1 MTSTKSKTNY
11 SMSDFNDLLVSTS
24 LEVLLETILFISPSA
39 LSVTQLANLI
49 NKKPKEIEAALNNLD
64 AYFKNERGIRLQNNH
79 GKYQIT
85 TSPEFS
91 PLIQSV
97 IGLDE
102 AATLSQ
108 AALEALSIIA
118 YRQPIT
124 RPEVDEIRGVNS
136 DGVIRN
142 LMNKGLIHEVGRGD
156 GVGRPILYG
165 TTADFLQYFG
175 LLSLE
180 DLPKFEVLQQNNL
193 QEKKI
198 LKD

>member
-11 SMSDFNDLLVSTS
+11 SMADIDDLSISTR
-24 LEVLLETILFISPSA
+24 LEVLLETILFVSPYA
-39 LSVTQLANLI
+39 LSATQLANLL
-49 NKKPKEIEAALNNLD
+49 NKKPKEIEAALNSLD
-64 AYFKNERGIRLQNNH
+64 NYYQNGRGLRLQNNH

-142 LMNKGLIHEVGRGD
+142 LMNKGLIHEVGRGA

-165 TTADFLQYFG
+165 TTAEFLQYFG
-175 LLSLE
+175 LLSLG

>member
-1 MTSTKSKTNY
+1 MTGTKSKTNY
-11 SMSDFNDLLVSTS
+11 SMADFDDLSISTS
-24 LEVLLETILFISPSA
+24 LEVLLETILFVSPSA
-39 LSVTQLANLI
+39 LSASQLANLLH
-49 NKKPKEIEAALNNLD
+49 KKPKEIETALNSLD
-64 AYFKNERGIRLQNNH
+64 NYYKTGRGLRLQNNH

-102 AATLSQ
+102 TATLSQ

-165 TTADFLQYFG
+165 TTAEFLQYFG
-175 LLSLE
+175 LLSLG
-180 DLPKFEVLQQNNL
+180 DLPKFEVLQHDKL
-193 QEKKI
+193 VEKKI